1 MLIMTGAY
9 MLVSTAVS
17 LVQDATA
24 TRRYDA
30 LVQGLPPAR
39 IIVCRTTLAPGCPAE
54 AARRSELPVAWM
66 EPPKGF
72 HLNYVSAVGPSV
84 VPTVDHYASEYL
96 SSSDVDLDL
105 ETQPYGPWQ
114 PGNEQ
119 LLASFVEGRTAV
131 EAYRDL
137 YDYAPTDPL
146 APTSLTLRWQA
157 NGLPYEL
164 HVSPHELFH
173 QMSLYPADYAAMVG
187 GVRYAFPAL
196 SASSPGASSSP
207 LVTEQAALAVA
218 RQNDTAWRTGDRAGI
233 EAMTSPLALQA
244 LFAIPVREEV
254 RPRTRASSLRT
265 STSTLRMSQ
274 GTHLRFT

>member
-1 MLIMTGAY
+1 MKKKLI
-9 MLVSTAVS
+9 AV
-17 LVQDATA
+17 
-24 TRRYDA
+24 
-30 LVQGLPPAR
+30 
-39 IIVCRTTLAPGCPAE
+39 LA
-54 AARRSELPVAWM
+54 SSM
-66 EPPKGF
+66 F
-72 HLNYVSAVGPSV
+72 VSASAFASDWSTQGSV
-84 VPTVDHYASEYL
+84 SIGGIGVSKSDTRDASK
-96 SSSDVDLDL
+96 L
-105 ETQPYGPWQ
+105 E
-114 PGNEQ
+114 E
-119 LLASFVEGRTAV
+119 
-131 EAYRDL
+131 YRDL